1 MEKKDL
7 ATLAARNV
15 GEKEKPTNARIALEE
30 TNALVVGE
38 QVEYPEKK
46 GFEQNWHNLNKIIS
60 IQIKTDNDIKIVT

>member
-15 GEKEKPTNARIALEE
+15 GKKEKPTNARIALE

>member
-1 MEKKDL
+1 MSWQQATIIWKKIPFKKLNISDIWLRKDHQTMEKKDL

-38 QVEYPEKK
+38 
-46 GFEQNWHNLNKIIS
+46 
-60 IQIKTDNDIKIVT
+60 